1 MTKSPAHI
9 PADSRILDLAA
20 SHIRLYGAER
30 TTVVSIAREAGM
42 SHANVYRYFPS
53 KDALIEAVT
62 DQWLKPVEAGLRDI
76 ADAPDPAYDKIER
89 MLAVVHR
96 AYRTKLETDPNIF
109 GLFAAA
115 ALDDQAI
122 SRRHRNR
129 LQSELQKVIDEGMA
143 SGVFETGDL
152 RRAVAIVFDVAHR
165 FIHPVSV
172 RLDAATPRAQ
182 LDARFERISRLV
194 RRALTS
200 GVR

>member
-1 MTKSPAHI
+1 MTKSTTHA

-20 SHIRLYGAER
+20 SHVRLYGVER
-30 TTVVSIAREAGM
+30 TTVVSIARAAGM

-53 KDALIEAVT
+53 KEALIDAVT
-62 DQWLKPVEAGLRDI
+62 EQWLKPVEAGLRDI

-89 MLAVVHR
+89 MLAVLHR
-96 AYRTKLETDPNIF
+96 AYRGKLENDPNIF

-115 ALDDQAI
+115 AAEDRAI

-129 LQSELQKVIDEGMA
+129 LQAELQKVIDEGMA
-143 SGVFETGDL
+143 NGVFEPGDL

-172 RLDAATPRAQ
+172 RMDGATPGPQ
-182 LDARFERISRLV
+182 IDARFERISRLV